1 MLIINK
7 SLNLSLFIVFY
18 FSTKYLIMLGKV
30 ADQGPHT
37 NCTSHSL
44 TFPPPID
51 LQPSF
56 WASVNNR
63 ESPSLD
69 NPHILFANITER
81 YSRNTNIF
89 QLCKLIFHKIYQGGN
104 NNKNISSSSTPCVA
118 NKRQSLI
125 DKGFAKS
132 RRQIHELIGLLYKIF
147 WIASLWYLFNS
158 VFITNFSHT
167 RSKSLTDR
175 ANLNKRLRLRFT
187 KIFKRPVIGE
197 RKCRVC
203 LADVRG
209 GEMNAW
215 RTNPKGRLRGG

>member
-7 SLNLSLFIVFY
+7 SLDLLFFTAFY
-18 FSTKYLIMLGKV
+18 FSTKYLIMLQLGKV

-37 NCTSHSL
+37 NCASHSL
-44 TFPPPID
+44 TFPAPIS

-56 WASVNNR
+56 WPWAPVNNR

-69 NPHILFANITER
+69 NPHILVVNITER
-81 YSRNTNIF
+81 YSRNTNICQF
-89 QLCKLIFHKIYQGGN
+89 CSLIFHKMYQGRN
-104 NNKNISSSSTPCVA
+104 NNNNMFSTSTHCVA

-132 RRQIHELIGLLYKIF
+132 RRQIYELISLLYKIC

-167 RSKSLTDR
+167 RSKASLIVRIWTSGSGYVLQKS
-175 ANLNKRLRLRFT
+175 LNSLWLVNVNV
-187 KIFKRPVIGE
+187 PCV
-197 RKCRVC
+197 
-203 LADVRG
+203 
-209 GEMNAW
+209 
-215 RTNPKGRLRGG
+215 